1 MSYEQKTPNVL
12 ILYQVMNTYA
22 SFLLHVN
29 AVGEDEDIVLARAAE
44 IEAVEVEKT
53 VEPLVVRR
61 AGSRI
66 LRRFFIGKM
75 GHLRQNIE
83 AEMR

>member
-1 MSYEQKTPNVL
+1 
-12 ILYQVMNTYA
+12 MNTYA

-29 AVGEDEDIVLARAAE
+29 AVVEDEDIVLARAVA
-44 IEAVEVEKT
+44 IEAVVGRKT
-53 VEPLVVRR
+53 VEPLVVRC

-66 LRRFFIGKM
+66 LRRFFIGEK
-75 GHLRQNIE
+75 GHLRQSLE